1 MDKDGDYLDTLM
13 HVSGNLLIDA
23 LKDELSAHLATIYL
37 RPHGLSDDAG
47 GEETDG

>member
-1 MDKDGDYLDTLM
+1 MNKDPDYLDTLM

-37 RPHGLSDDAG
+37 RPHGLTDEKR
-47 GEETDG
+47 GEDTDG